1 MNTTTCNTTRTAS
14 IAAVW
19 ADVRNAQRRLNE
31 LNRPWTAKHTS
42 R

>member
-1 MNTTTCNTTRTAS
+1 MNTTANSTRTAS

-19 ADVRNAQRRLNE
+19 ADVRNAQRRMSA
-31 LNRPWTAKHTS
+31 LNRPWIGKNIS